1 MKMAISDRDKTL
13 LCVVGCIVM
22 IALAWYFGFS
32 RLTRATEELQTEISS
47 LQTKYNDLKAKA
59 ADEEWYIRKTE
70 EDNAF
75 FEEALKDYDAGFS
88 QKATLI
94 FTSEMEAE
102 LDLWIRTVS
111 LTEAENIFTFG
122 TITSSNPS
130 SGGKRVYDTDMMGY
144 KKSTTYAYEC
154 SYEEFKTMLAYILDY
169 ETRYTVDMVS
179 CSYDA
184 EEDVVSGTFMVSQYA
199 VTGGGREYTEPE
211 INTVPTGTE
220 NLFLSSTYNLGED
233 DGEGSAGNIINNY
246 DLALTLSSQ
255 ASDLSAVV
263 LGRRGIVSSQRS
275 VNENGTADVVIV
287 VEGSDG
293 LYTLS
298 YAVDGEIYP
307 SAEEGVSFNPGQ
319 SFDLIVYSSPR
330 ADENDRAGARVS
342 IINNSDMTLNIRVL
356 NDDENDP
363 RFRLGDYTGSVNV
376 SR

>member
-1 MKMAISDRDKTL
+1 MKMTISDRDKTL

-32 RLTRATEELQTEISS
+32 RLTKATEELQTEISS

-111 LTEAENIFTFG
+111 LTKAENIFTFG
-122 TITSSNPS
+122 TVTSSNPS

-154 SYEEFKTMLAYILDY
+154 SYEEFKSMLAYILDY

-184 EEDVVSGTFMVSQYA
+184 KEDVVSGTFVVSQYA

-233 DGEGSAGNIINNY
+233 DGEDSAGSIINNY

-275 VNENGTADVVIV
+275 VNENDTVDVVIV

-298 YAVDGEIYP
+298 YAVGGEIYP

-330 ADENDRAGARVS
+330 ADENDRAGARVT

-363 RFRLGDYTGSVNV
+363 RFRLGDYSGSVNV

>member
-13 LCVVGCIVM
+13 LCVVGCIIM

-32 RLTRATEELQTEISS
+32 RLSKATEELQTEISA

-75 FEEALKDYDAGFS
+75 FEEALEDYAAGFS

-111 LTEAENIFTFG
+111 LTKAENIFSFG
-122 TITSSNPS
+122 NVTSSNPS
-130 SGGKRVYDTDMMGY
+130 SSGKKVYNTDMMGY

-184 EEDVVSGTFMVSQYA
+184 EEDIVSGTFVVSQYA
-199 VTGGGREYTEPE
+199 VTGGGREYEEPE

-220 NLFLSSTYNLGED
+220 NLFLSSTYNLGAD
-233 DGEGSAGNIINNY
+233 NGEGSEGSIINNY

-275 VNENGTADVVIV
+275 VNENAMTDVVIV

-298 YAVDGEIYP
+298 YAVGGEIYP

-330 ADENDRAGARVS
+330 TDGNDRAGARVS
-342 IINNSDMTLNIRVL
+342 IINNSDMTLNVRVL
-356 NDDENDP
+356 NDDESDP
-363 RFRLGDYTGSVNV
+363 RFQLGDCSGSVNV